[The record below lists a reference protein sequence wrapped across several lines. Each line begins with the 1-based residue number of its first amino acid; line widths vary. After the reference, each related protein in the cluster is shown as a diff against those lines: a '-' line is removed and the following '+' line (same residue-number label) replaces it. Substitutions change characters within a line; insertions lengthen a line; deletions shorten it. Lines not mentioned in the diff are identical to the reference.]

1 MKVIGRHRG
10 RLGEIVI
17 WENQTN
23 GTRFYLEGDIFQ
35 SHATPTGESQFT
47 YVRVMESFLANST
60 NVLLLG
66 CGGGNLATM
75 LARSGKTVTVV
86 DHNPS
91 SFDIAH
97 QYFGMPDD
105 IPCIIEDF
113 RTYLPTETQQF
124 DGIAIDVGGPGFC
137 FEEQF
142 DSATCY
148 SIKSRLAPGG
158 RIIMNML
165 VGSDFDPAP
174 DKIGAQLS
182 DDHLDAWIFDQPG
195 FRHRNA
201 LIACLAKRDRES
213 SKRRVAEFSN
223 TDEVNWTLRRPRWRS
238 NRVPPIS
245 IEITSSG

>member
-23 GTRFYLEGDIFQ
+23 DTRFYLEGEIFQ

-47 YVRVMESFLANST
+47 KMMESFLAHLT

-66 CGGGNLATM
+66 CGGGNLGTM
-75 LARSGKTVTVV
+75 LTRSGKTVTVV

-91 SFDIAH
+91 SFDIARE
-97 QYFGMPDD
+97 YFRMPDGRT
-105 IPCIIEDF
+105 F
-113 RTYLPTETQQF
+113 RLKRSNSTASRSTLGAP
-124 DGIAIDVGGPGFC
+124 DVC

-148 SIKSRLAPGG
+148 SIKSRLTPGG
-158 RIIMNML
+158 RISMNML
-165 VGSDFDPAP
+165 VASDSDPAP
-174 DKIGAQLS
+174 DKIGSQLS
-182 DDHLDAWIFDQPG
+182 DHHLDAWIFDQPG

-201 LIACLAKRDRES
+201 WIACLAKREPGS
-213 SKRRVAEFSN
+213 SKRHVAEVSK
-223 TDEVNWTLRRPRWRS
+223 TDQINFTPRRSRRRS
-238 NRVPPIS
+238 SRLHPIS
-245 IEITSSG
+245 IKIRCSG